1 MAPAVMAFSMAEER
15 GARVSKVEN
24 AGSGAREGDVEAFCG
39 EGDCLAEC
47 GGPGDEVGH
56 GHG

>member
-1 MAPAVMAFSMAEER
+1 MAFSMAEER